1 MVIRN
6 IKRVEIFP
14 NGDNYM
20 NVEVKTEDGDWF
32 LVRASKDKQPT
43 AYKSMRRIYEK
54 QKERNA
60 NEGKNPANG

>member
-32 LVRASKDKQPT
+32 LLSCSKESKM
-43 AYKSMRRIYEK
+43 YERMKRIYEK
-54 QKERNA
+54 QKETTKGN
-60 NEGKNPANG
+60 